1 MTDKAKKLAI
11 LYNKINRL
19 PVLSDEEVAM
29 IKELIGRELFKEVPG
44 PSSSKEGIKQAI
56 GGVKNDK

>member
-19 PVLSDEEVAM
+19 PVLSDEEVQI

-44 PSSSKEGIKQAI
+44 PSSSKEGIIEAI
-56 GGVKNDK
+56 GGVKK

>member
-11 LYNKINRL
+11 LYSKIDCRQEL
-19 PVLSDEEVAM
+19 TDEDVAM
-29 IKELIGRELFKEVPG
+29 IKELIGRELFKEVPS

-56 GGVKNDK
+56 GGVKNDR

>member
-19 PVLSDEEVAM
+19 PVLSDEEVEI
-29 IKELIGRELFKEVPG
+29 IKELIGRELFKEVPS

-56 GGVKNDK
+56 GGLKNDR

>member
-29 IKELIGRELFKEVPG
+29 IKELIGKELFKEVP
-44 PSSSKEGIKQAI
+44 K
-56 GGVKNDK
+56 